1 MYGFKFRERSK
12 AVGKGRVPLYGLK
25 QVVGGGG
32 VV

>member
-1 MYGFKFRERSK
+1 MYGFKFRE

-25 QVVGGGG
+25 QAVGGGG